1 MNIYTFLGFDR
12 VQSVLCPSRLS
23 SQRKDCHGE
32 FTIYNH
38 INKRLSLEQKSDTR
52 GVKGMENKQAEGY
65 NNVFQVGMQK
75 ETNDF
80 YFYDLSKNF
89 SEIRCE
95 GAHLNPS
102 I

>member
-1 MNIYTFLGFDR
+1 
-12 VQSVLCPSRLS
+12 
-23 SQRKDCHGE
+23 
-32 FTIYNH
+32 
-38 INKRLSLEQKSDTR
+38 
-52 GVKGMENKQAEGY
+52 MENKQAEGY
-65 NNVFQVGMQK
+65 NNVFQEGMQK

>member
-1 MNIYTFLGFDR
+1 MSIKAEFPEEG
-12 VQSVLCPSRLS
+12 LS
-23 SQRKDCHGE
+23 WRIHSLQPH
-32 FTIYNH
+32 
-38 INKRLSLEQKSDTR
+38 NKRLSLEQKSETR

-65 NNVFQVGMQK
+65 NNVYQVGTQK

-89 SEIRCE
+89 SEIRCV